1 MTYTVVMLVLS
12 LALLV
17 YGADRLVDGSA
28 AIARRA
34 GINEFIIGLTI
45 IGFGTSCPELVVSL
59 TGALEGISDVAVGNV
74 VGSNI
79 FNTLLILGL
88 TAVVMPISVTR
99 ANMKVDIPVCIA
111 VSLLLALMGLKKTLF
126 GIGSDSISAVEGVVF
141 LVLFAAYLFYCFK
154 SDEARVEVA
163 GHTELTL
170 PRALLY
176 TVIGLLFLIVGGKCF
191 VDRSVELARSVGVSE
206 KYIAITLLAGG
217 TSLPELVTSIVAVIK
232 GRGQLALGNILG
244 SNVFNILLILGLS
257 SVAAPLSLENMNIA
271 DLAVM
276 TAGVLIIWAGAAL
289 SGGRRIGRLTGAM
302 LLLCEAGYMIHLT
315 LTL

>member
-88 TAVVMPISVTR
+88 TDVVMPISVTR

-111 VSLLLALMGLKKTLF
+111 VSLLLALTGLKKTLF

-170 PRALLY
+170 PRALFY
-176 TVIGLLFLIVGGKCF
+176 TVMGLLFLIVGGKCF